1 MSNRSILLPVSVLAL
16 SIAVFAALDLA
27 RISSAD
33 SSPTASD
40 RSPMTTAVVY
50 SKSGFDI
57 TPYSKER
64 VEELAKKLDPEQYR
78 VTQKSGTEAPF
89 CGNLLDNKK
98 DGIYCCVVCGLP
110 LFDSSH
116 KFNSGT
122 GWPSFFREFDPQHV
136 KRIEDRSHGMV
147 RIEIE
152 CARCDAHLGHVFDD
166 GPKPSGE
173 RHCLNSASL
182 VFHERGSELPAESRP
197 SPMDTA
203 YFAAGCFW
211 GVEHA
216 YAQIPG
222 VIDAVSGYQNGRTEK
237 PTYKEICAGDTNH
250 AESVK
255 VVFDPKRISYEDLV
269 KFFFLIHDP
278 TTLNRQGPDFG
289 TQYRS
294 GIFTTS
300 DAQLAIAK
308 RVRDEVQASGRLGK
322 REIVTVIEPAET
334 FWSAE
339 DYHQDY
345 VENTGRACHVDIPG
359 AMKAM
364 GWSR

>member
-1 MSNRSILLPVSVLAL
+1 MSDRSLLLPVSVLAV

-27 RISSAD
+27 RISVAE
-33 SSPTASD
+33 SSPPASD
-40 RSPMTTAVVY
+40 SPTMTTAAVY

-64 VEELAKKLDPEQYR
+64 VAELAKKLDPEQYR
-78 VTQKSGTEAPF
+78 VTQKDGTEAPF

-98 DGIYCCVVCGLP
+98 DGVYCCVVCGLP

-122 GWPSFFREFDPQHV
+122 GWPSFFRESDPQHV
-136 KRIEDRSHGMV
+136 KRIVDRSHGMV
-147 RIEIE
+147 RTEIE
-152 CARCDAHLGHVFDD
+152 CSRCGAHLGHVFDD

-222 VIDAVSGYQNGRTEK
+222 VIDVVSGYQNGLTEK
-237 PTYKEICAGDTNH
+237 PTYKEVCAGTTNH

-278 TTLNRQGPDFG
+278 TTMNRQGPDFG

-300 DAQLAIAK
+300 DEQLAIAK
-308 RVRDEVQASGRLGK
+308 RVRDEAQASGRLGA
-322 REIVTVIEPAET
+322 RTIVTVIEPAQT

-339 DYHQDY
+339 EYHQDY